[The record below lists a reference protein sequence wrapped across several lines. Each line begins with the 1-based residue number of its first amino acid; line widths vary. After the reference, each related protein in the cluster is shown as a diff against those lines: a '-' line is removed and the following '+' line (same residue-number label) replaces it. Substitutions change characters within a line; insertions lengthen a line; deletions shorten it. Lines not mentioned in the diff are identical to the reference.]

1 MKKLLFLA
9 TALTVMSCS
18 TDEQSTP
25 QTPVDCNCGTI
36 IEKNNFTGVVNFTIL
51 KVKNNC
57 TDEIK
62 VIQQNGN
69 VGVLNGQWCN

>member
-9 TALTVMSCS
+9 MAIITLSCS
-18 TDEQSTP
+18 TDEQ
-25 QTPVDCNCGTI
+25 QEQLDCNCGTI
-36 IEKNNFTGVVNFTIL
+36 IEKVYFSPPSNFTVF

-57 TDEIK
+57 TGEIK
-62 VIQQNGN
+62 QFDFDGN